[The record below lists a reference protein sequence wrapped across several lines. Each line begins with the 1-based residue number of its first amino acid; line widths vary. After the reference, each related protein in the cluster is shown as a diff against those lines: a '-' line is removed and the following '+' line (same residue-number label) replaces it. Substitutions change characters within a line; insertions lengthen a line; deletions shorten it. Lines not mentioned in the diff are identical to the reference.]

1 VKRPAHRA
9 GRFAIALPPS
19 NVCDTLLRV
28 CWYLAPDPA
37 ATRTATVSCA
47 NAGFSKSKTAKIIET
62 VLHEEGRPP
71 ERAFDFAGEAFGKAH
86 QGARLELEGSAKRLI
101 ERAALIWGEPGSRT
115 FGCAA
120 SVSRGFKLGDVAP
133 IRLPDRRRARFCAP
147 GARRT
152 CGSARRDQ
160 GRTLGT
166 FSSSRSAGLTP
177 KACDVCQIVRS
188 VAFWSP
194 RSIPL
199 IKARS
204 TPIRS
209 ATASWL
215 MPAASRIRRTFAPK
229 ILRISIRRIG
239 GIRVFWRY
247 VL

>member
-1 VKRPAHRA
+1 MRCRQAVFATRSCASA
-9 GRFAIALPPS
+9 G
-19 NVCDTLLRV
+19 TLHQT
-28 CWYLAPDPA
+28 A
-37 ATRTATVSCA
+37 ATKTATVSTQKRGSPNQRQRRSSRPSCNRKVDRQKA
-47 NAGFSKSKTAKIIET
+47 RLILQGITA
-62 VLHEEGRPP
+62 L
-71 ERAFDFAGEAFGKAH
+71 ALGKAH
-86 QGARLELEGSAKRLI
+86 QEPRLELEGRAKRLL
-101 ERAALIWGEPGSRT
+101 ERAALIWGGAGSRT

-120 SVSRGFKLGDVAP
+120 SVSRGFKLCDVAP
-133 IRLPDRRRARFCAP
+133 IPLPDRRRAHFRAP
-147 GARRT
+147 GARRAR
-152 CGSARRDQ
+152 GPARRNQ
-160 GRTLGT
+160 GRTLGM

-239 GIRVFWRY
+239 GNRVFWRY